1 VSVPPIRIVA
11 LLLAA
16 FLLASAARWPYG
28 DRATGRIAGTAWPYF
43 PGSLLPLTVQGFAP
57 PYRAVLL
64 GPGTLDAND
73 FYEVPAGAGG
83 GEALLVAGN
92 AAGLAAKKLR
102 IATPP
107 ASSRALLVVA
117 SYDDGLVVHD
127 ARTFAVLG
135 VLATGGSPSD
145 AVADPHGRI
154 AAPDTQGSTLTVAT
168 LSPWSVA
175 RISGVPVGDEVAIDA
190 STGAIFVTDRDF
202 GGGGALTRVA
212 ADGGVTH
219 VSTGETAE
227 GLAVDERRQIVYV
240 ANANDGTVAAVDA
253 RSMRVL
259 RKFFVVNRIFSLALS
274 PDGTRLY
281 GISNQSAGSL
291 FAAAGSAV
299 AIAVNAGKPH
309 VVARSRDLAFPL
321 GAVLDSKTA
330 TLFVTD
336 ESLAT
341 IDVLD
346 ARTLRAKHEAL
357 RTCSTPWKPSFDP
370 MSGRL
375 YVPCASSNAI
385 DVIDTRTLRRVA
397 GAPFPTG
404 SYPLAVA
411 IWPSRK

>member
-1 VSVPPIRIVA
+1 MSVPPNRIFA

-16 FLLASAARWPYG
+16 FLIASAARPPYG
-28 DRATGRIAGTAWPYF
+28 DRATGRIAGTAWPYL
-43 PGSLLPLTVQGFAP
+43 PGSLLPLTVSGFGP

-73 FYEVPAGAGG
+73 FYEVPQSATGGA
-83 GEALLVAGN
+83 ALLVAGN
-92 AAGLAAKKLR
+92 AAGLAAKRLR
-102 IATPP
+102 IAVPP
-107 ASSRALLVVA
+107 PPSRALLVVA

-145 AVADPHGRI
+145 AVADVHGRI
-154 AAPDTQGSTLTVAT
+154 AAPNTQGDTLTVAT
-168 LSPWSVA
+168 LSPWSVD
-175 RISGVPVGDEVAIDA
+175 RIRGVPVGDEVAIDA
-190 STGAIFVTDRDF
+190 SSGAIFVTDRDF
-202 GGGGALTRVA
+202 SGGGALTRVA
-212 ADGGVTH
+212 ADGAVTH

-227 GLAVDERRQIVYV
+227 GLAIDERRQTVYV
-240 ANANDGTVAAVDA
+240 ANANDGTVAAIDA

-259 RKFFVVNRIFSLALS
+259 HRFFVVDRIFSLALS

-299 AIAVNAGKPH
+299 AVAVTAGRPH
-309 VVARSRDLAFPL
+309 VVARSGDLAFPL

-336 ESLAT
+336 ESLGT
-341 IDVLD
+341 VDVLD

-357 RTCSTPWKPSFDP
+357 HTCSTPWKPSLDS

-385 DVIDTRTLRRVA
+385 DVIDTHTLRRVV
-397 GAPFPTG
+397 GAPFRTG

-411 IWPSRK
+411 IWSPHK